1 MQRSSRA
8 EIRQACSKRQP
19 PAKHFPR
26 VGIRAVPAIEIR
38 QRDPSNFRD
47 LSNAVRHLT
56 YHMCPFANASTAW
69 RWNLEQLRQRW
80 HLFNGLKLLGINHDE
95 DTVTPDELLDYCRS
109 IGLEWDRVVIRPNSR
124 GLGEVM
130 TWVPSLELLSP
141 EFAAENEIVFSAH
154 AKGVKYGGAET
165 PPVIRDWSA
174 LMYSG
179 NLDDWGIV
187 QRSLEWFIATGIMR
201 AQYPEKPL
209 CRYGW
214 YYSGGFWWWRLADV
228 GRGPWDQV
236 AQWYAGRE
244 LWIGHQCD
252 TSESDCLFLDN
263 TRSPYLPAYWKAV
276 IHPKWNKYQQELSN
290 EDI

>member
-8 EIRQACSKRQP
+8 EIRKACSRRVV

-26 VGIRAVPAIEIR
+26 VGIPAVPAIEIR

-56 YHMCPFANASTAW
+56 YHMCPFANAATAW
-69 RWNLEQLRQRW
+69 QWNLEQLRQRW
-80 HLFNGLKLLGINHDE
+80 HVFNGLKVLGINHDE
-95 DTVTPDELLDYCRS
+95 DTVTPDELLEYCES
-109 IGLEWDRVVIRPNSR
+109 IGLHWDQVVVRPNNR

-141 EFAAENEIVFSAH
+141 ESAGPNEVVFSAH
-154 AKGVKYGGAET
+154 AKGVKYGGAEM

-174 LMYSG
+174 LMYDG
-179 NLDDWGIV
+179 NLDNWDIV

-201 AQYPEKPL
+201 GRYSKTAF

-214 YYSGGFWWWRLADV
+214 YYSGAFWWWRLADV

-236 AQWYAGRE
+236 AQWYSGRE
-244 LWIGHQCD
+244 LWIGHQCPKE
-252 TSESDCLFLDN
+252 ESDCLFLDN
-263 TRSPYLPAYWKAV
+263 TRSPYLPEYWKSV
-276 IHPKWNKYQQELSN
+276 IHPKWNQYQEKLNAQ
-290 EDI
+290 